1 MRSSPSLSLLM
12 LPLVEVVLMGL
23 LAGLVGAV
31 ALVHRRIFFTE
42 SLTHA
47 TFPGAIL
54 GVVVASWFS
63 RAVLGQRAD
72 FELLSVMVLVGAA
85 LMCLPMTWLMRW
97 LSQVPG
103 LSSQSAAGIV
113 LTLGFALGYF
123 LNSWFKPLPL
133 KVDSFLTGSVLNVG
147 LVDVAA
153 VAVVL
158 AVAVAVLVVGGR
170 RLTFYSFDAL
180 GYRASGLSAT
190 WAETLILGLV
200 CATIVVLIPAV
211 GTILP
216 IALIA
221 APAASLA
228 PSTRSI
234 RHLMLGAPLL
244 GAATALAGLWLGVH
258 LSLSVGGVIATAA
271 GVVYLLS
278 AGARWCVRRSARH

>member
-158 AVAVAVLVVGGR
+158 VVAVAVLVVGGR

-190 WAETLILGLV
+190 APRH
-200 CATIVVLIPAV
+200 A
-211 GTILP
+211 LP
-216 IALIA
+216 CG
-221 APAASLA
+221 LA
-228 PSTRSI
+228 PWPAGPPGLRSPAP
-234 RHLMLGAPLL
+234 RAGRSGWRPGAHRPC
-244 GAATALAGLWLGVH
+244 AGRPPP
-258 LSLSVGGVIATAA
+258 
-271 GVVYLLS
+271 
-278 AGARWCVRRSARH
+278 ARPPPPGQ